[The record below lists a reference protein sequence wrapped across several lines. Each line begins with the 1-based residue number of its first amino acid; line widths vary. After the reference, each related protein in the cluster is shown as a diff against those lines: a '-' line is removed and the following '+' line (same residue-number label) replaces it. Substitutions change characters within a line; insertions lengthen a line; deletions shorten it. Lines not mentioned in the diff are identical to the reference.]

1 MRSVAVSA
9 LRMRA
14 SREPS
19 ADRMRSSFEAGDD
32 DATDTGAEEC
42 KGDASDDRGE
52 ANEETGN
59 FCKTSGVDPD

>member
-32 DATDTGAEEC
+32 DATDAGAEEC
-42 KGDASDDRGE
+42 EGDASDDRDE